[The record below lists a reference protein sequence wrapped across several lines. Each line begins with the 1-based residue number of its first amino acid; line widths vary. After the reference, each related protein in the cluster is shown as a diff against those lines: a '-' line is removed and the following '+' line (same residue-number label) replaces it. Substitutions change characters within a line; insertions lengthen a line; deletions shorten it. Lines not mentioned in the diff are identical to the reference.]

1 MCVRE
6 SQQFLLT
13 LTFEQDRQDSL
24 KIETGLPKTK
34 MLLRKFSIFVAF
46 EDSNDCSYLFK
57 LSDIH
62 ALASLGAHHPKWINE
77 TLSKQTAP
85 TTHAELDVI
94 LSMEL
99 LQVQG
104 TCSMLFLTI
113 SLEILK
119 HFSNMWKQSAAAE
132 RTLGLESDSRFTSF
146 YEEPHAMQAS
156 SFLSLVL
163 S

>member
-1 MCVRE
+1 
-6 SQQFLLT
+6 
-13 LTFEQDRQDSL
+13 
-24 KIETGLPKTK
+24 
-34 MLLRKFSIFVAF
+34 
-46 EDSNDCSYLFK
+46 
-57 LSDIH
+57 
-62 ALASLGAHHPKWINE
+62 
-77 TLSKQTAP
+77 
-85 TTHAELDVI
+85 
-94 LSMEL
+94 
-99 LQVQG
+99 
-104 TCSMLFLTI
+104 MLFLTI

>member
-62 ALASLGAHHPKWINE
+62 ALASLGAHHPK
-77 TLSKQTAP
+77 
-85 TTHAELDVI
+85 
-94 LSMEL
+94 
-99 LQVQG
+99 
-104 TCSMLFLTI
+104 
-113 SLEILK
+113 
-119 HFSNMWKQSAAAE
+119 
-132 RTLGLESDSRFTSF
+132 
-146 YEEPHAMQAS
+146 
-156 SFLSLVL
+156 
-163 S
+163 